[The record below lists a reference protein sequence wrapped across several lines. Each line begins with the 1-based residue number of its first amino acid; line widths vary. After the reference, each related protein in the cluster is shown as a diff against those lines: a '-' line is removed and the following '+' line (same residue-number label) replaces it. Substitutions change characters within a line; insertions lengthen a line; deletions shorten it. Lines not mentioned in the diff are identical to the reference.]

1 MRLPKIFT
9 KISKKAKKQLD
20 KGGCVWYYK
29 RALPAGG
36 AKRCHRAEK
45 IVEKA
50 KKVLDKENVVW

>member
-20 KGGCVWYYK
+20 KKGCVWYYK

-36 AKRCHRAEK
+36 AKYCH
-45 IVEKA
+45 KA
-50 KKVLDKENVVW
+50 RKMLRNTKKVLDRGNVVW